1 MKFLFNVPVDT
12 VARFKATD
20 PHEPPPPPVLKPFY
34 TNFNFIVDSSGN
46 LFFFKTQTYRWTCGT
61 GLDENTPPEFIDLRP
76 IEIVAVPKEVL
87 KRFIDLNILNH
98 DPDYRVVAIGL
109 LKDTV
114 KSEALYNLTQLLND
128 TTIKTRWFLR
138 KATQEETVVL
148 DYKKRQARFIPEDI
162 HWDSTKT
169 RFPPKV
175 DITDFTPSK
184 FEE

>member
-1 MKFLFNVPVDT
+1 M
-12 VARFKATD
+12 
-20 PHEPPPPPVLKPFY
+20 
-34 TNFNFIVDSSGN
+34 
-46 LFFFKTQTYRWTCGT
+46 
-61 GLDENTPPEFIDLRP
+61 RP
-76 IEIVAVPKEVL
+76 IEIVAVPKEGL
-87 KRFIDLNILNH
+87 KRFIDWNILNY

-109 LKDTV
+109 LQDTV

-128 TTIKTRWFLR
+128 KTIKTRWFLR

-148 DYKKRQARFIPEDI
+148 DYKKRQARFYPEDI

-175 DITDFTPSK
+175 DITDFTPPK